1 MTFLSG
7 LTAPLLREKLQGQ
20 LRLPDADNHTAP
32 FIAGGIAENLKG
44 APCVLVAGN
53 QQELEEFTTA
63 LKFIAPDA
71 NILRFPA
78 WDVQPYDRLSA
89 DSGIQAERLKTLV
102 TLQNTPDNTV
112 VVTTVGAMAIRM
124 PPVEQISGFGGEI
137 KAGQRLAREQLIKT
151 LNRAGYHRVGTVME
165 AGEYAVRGAL
175 LDVFPAGEDNP
186 IRLDFFDDELES
198 IKVFDATT
206 QRSFGQNLD
215 TVSLYPASDV
225 ILNEDTIATFRQNYL
240 ATFPEGREDAIY
252 KDISEGVPNAQ
263 MGHYLPLFSN
273 KPLGSFFDVLPG
285 HTVFLTMPSFERA
298 KDLFTAQVTDAYETR
313 KSFNASETD
322 PEEDPFRPLPPESL
336 YLTGEALTE
345 KQHTHAW
352 LHITPR
358 DLMAD
363 GRPYDKAVKLHL
375 QTDLPLIS
383 QKTAERTTA
392 RLLKEKVLAH
402 QSAGEK
408 VIVTSYTA
416 SGAQRLERVLQDEGI
431 ARVQK
436 PEAWHDALAAEKG
449 VYLLQAP
456 LPWGFYSQNSK
467 VLLLTEQ
474 DIYGEKQNTASR
486 RPRRKGEEA
495 IQSFAELSPG
505 DYVVHAEHGIG
516 QFQDLQT
523 LKVAGED
530 QDFITLTYEGG
541 DKLYVPVVSLDMLS
555 RYSAEETSKQR
566 LDKLGSAAWQARK
579 AKVKKRLLD
588 IADDLIK
595 TVAERNLRTRQP
607 YAEPQGLYDEFA
619 AGFPYIPTPEQ
630 QQAIDDVKSDM
641 FADRPMDRLVVGDV
655 GFGKTEVALRAA
667 FIAAADGR
675 QVAVVVP
682 TTLLARQH
690 LAEFKKRF
698 EPFGIKVAGLS
709 RLTPSGQGPEIKK
722 ALREGELDIVVGT
735 HALLGKQIT
744 FANLGLVVI
753 DEEQRFGVTH
763 KERLKQ
769 LRASVDV
776 LTLTATP
783 IPRTLH
789 MSVSGLKQLSTI
801 TTPPVD
807 RLAIRTFLMGFDSK
821 VLREAILREIYR
833 DGQVYVVT
841 PRVDGIEQ
849 LAQQLRD
856 LVPEA
861 KIRTAHGQMSKTE
874 LEGAMGD
881 FYDGKFNVLVA
892 TTIIESGLD
901 LPKANTMI
909 VHRSDRF
916 GLAQLYQIR
925 GRVGRSKTRAYAY
938 LLLPPGGKMSEQS
951 HKRLQI
957 LRKLDYIGAS
967 FSLANYDMDMR
978 GPGNL
983 LGAEQSGHIREVG
996 FELYNQ
1002 MLADA
1007 IRERKEGGTGPARD
1021 DFTPAINIGLSYR
1034 IPEDYVPDLN
1044 TRMRLY
1050 RRISALEGD
1059 AHIQELKDELLDRF
1073 GPIPASAQTLLDV
1086 VHLRNK
1092 CRTLNIDKIETG
1104 EKGVMIGFYKNS
1116 FPAPKALLD
1125 YVMARPGLLSI
1136 RPDQKVVWHRRWP
1149 DSNSRL
1155 RAIAKLLD
1163 ELRELLQ
1170 DHEPEK
1176 EEKAG

>member
-7 LTAPLLREKLQGQ
+7 LTAPLLKEKLQGQ

-32 FIAGGIAENLKG
+32 FVAAGLAETLKG
-44 APCVLVAGN
+44 APCVLVASN

-63 LKFIAPDA
+63 LRFIAPEA
-71 NILRFPA
+71 NVLRFPA

-89 DSGIQAERLKTLV
+89 DTSIQAERLKTLV
-102 TLQNTPDNTV
+102 TLQNPPANTV
-112 VVTTVGAMAIRM
+112 VVTTVGAMATKTL
-124 PPVEQISGFGGEI
+124 PVEQLHGFGGEI
-137 KAGQRLAREQLIKT
+137 KAGQRLEREQLINT
-151 LNRAGYHRVGTVME
+151 LTRAGYHRVGTVME
-165 AGEYAVRGAL
+165 AGEFAVRGAL
-175 LDVFPAGEDNP
+175 LDVYPAGEDNP
-186 IRLDFFDDELES
+186 LRLDFLDDELES
-198 IKVFDATT
+198 IKPFDATT
-206 QRSFGQNLD
+206 QRSLGRDLNAVTLN
-215 TVSLYPASDV
+215 PASDV
-225 ILNEDTIATFRQNYL
+225 ILNEDSIATFRQNYL
-240 ATFPEGREDAIY
+240 ATFPAGREDAIY
-252 KDISEGVPNAQ
+252 RDISDGIPNSQ
-263 MGHYLPLFSN
+263 MGHYLPLFTN
-273 KPLGSFFDVLPG
+273 KPLGTFFDVLPG
-285 HTVFLTMPSFERA
+285 HSVFITMPSFERA
-298 KDLFTAQVTDAYETR
+298 KDLFAEQVQDAYQTR
-313 KSFNASETD
+313 KSFTAEAVD
-322 PEEDPFRPLPPESL
+322 EEPFRTLEPESL
-336 YLTGEALTE
+336 YLLGDGFTAMQQKHG
-345 KQHTHAW
+345 W

-358 DLMAD
+358 DLMAN
-363 GRPYDKAVKLHL
+363 GEAYKKTIKLHL
-375 QTDLPLIS
+375 ETDLPLVS
-383 QKTAERTTA
+383 QKTANRTVA
-392 RLLKEKVLAH
+392 NLLKAKVLEH
-402 QSAGEK
+402 QSAGQK

-416 SGAQRLERVLQDEGI
+416 SGVQRLERVLLDEGI
-431 ARVQK
+431 SRVQK
-436 PEAWHDALAAEKG
+436 PENWQEALAAEKG

-456 LPWGFYSQNSK
+456 LPWGFYSKANK

-474 DIYGEKQNTASR
+474 DIYGEKQNTTAR
-486 RPRRKGEEA
+486 RPRRQGEEA

-516 QFQDLQT
+516 KFMDLQT

-530 QDFITLTYEGG
+530 QDFITLEYEGG

-555 RYSAEETSKQR
+555 RYSAEETSQQR
-566 LDKLGSAAWQARK
+566 LDRLGSAAWQARK
-579 AKVKKRLLD
+579 AKVKKKLLD

-595 TVAERNLRTRQP
+595 TVAERKMRTRPP

-630 QQAIDDVKSDM
+630 QQAIDDIKTDM
-641 FADRPMDRLVVGDV
+641 FADQPMERLVVGDV
-655 GFGKTEVALRAA
+655 GFGKTEVAMRAA

-690 LAEFKKRF
+690 LTEFKKRF

-709 RLTPSGQGPEIKK
+709 RLTPSGQAPKIKQGLK
-722 ALREGELDIVVGT
+722 EGEIDIVVGT
-735 HALLGKQIT
+735 HALLGKQIK

-841 PRVDGIEQ
+841 PRVDGMEH
-849 LAQQLRD
+849 LADQLRE

-861 KIRTAHGQMSKTE
+861 KIRTAHGQMTKTE
-874 LEGAMGD
+874 LESVMAD

-901 LPKANTMI
+901 LPKANTII

-925 GRVGRSKTRAYAY
+925 GRVGRSKARAYAY
-938 LLLPPGGKMSEQS
+938 LLLPPGGRMSEQA

-1002 MLADA
+1002 LLADA
-1007 IRERKEGGTGPARD
+1007 IRERREGDNAPAKD
-1021 DFTPAINIGLSYR
+1021 DFTPAINVGLTYR

-1050 RRISALEGD
+1050 RRISALED
-1059 AHIQELKDELLDRF
+1059 DSHIQELKDELLDRF
-1073 GPIPASAQTLLDV
+1073 GPIPAPAQTLMDV

-1092 CRTLNIDKIETG
+1092 CRQLNIDKIETG
-1104 EKGVMIGFYKNS
+1104 EKGVVIGFYKDS
-1116 FPAPKALLD
+1116 FPAPQALLE

-1149 DSNSRL
+1149 DSQSRL
-1155 RAIAKLLD
+1155 QAISKLLD
-1163 ELRELLQ
+1163 ELTQLLEK
-1170 DHEPEK
+1170 HEPEK